1 MIKYFFLILFF
12 FSIHASPVFG
22 EALNLKV
29 FENSEVIIQ
38 YEMPLEKVVSRVT
51 GIYPLIKSDLEK
63 KLNLRVTFKPT
74 ILLIHNASK
83 FQKMVKHNDL
93 ITAFAVPRNNMIVID
108 YSKMERTP
116 FDFELTLKHELCHL
130 LLGHYIQ
137 RSRLPKWLNE
147 GVSQWVSEGVA
158 DIISFNGNKLLKQA
172 VLTKHYLALKD
183 ISVHFPSSS
192 NLFILS
198 YEESRSIVEYID
210 SKFGTDKLLLILNKL
225 HENNDIEAAIFISLS
240 IDINELENEWHKY
253 LQRKYTWFL
262 YLTNN
267 LYWIIFFVG
276 AIITVIGYLQLR
288 KRIKTYPDEDE
299 EDEEYMGE

>member
-1 MIKYFFLILFF
+1 MIKYLFF
-12 FSIHASPVFG
+12 VLLLSGIYVSSVFG

-29 FENSEVIIQ
+29 FGNSEVTIQ
-38 YEMPLEKVVSRVT
+38 YEMPLEKVVSRVAET
-51 GIYPLIKSDLEK
+51 YPLIKSDLEK

-74 ILLIHNASK
+74 ILLIHSNSK
-83 FQKMVKHNDL
+83 FQKMVKGNDL
-93 ITAFAVPRNNMIVID
+93 ITAFAVSGNNTIVIN

-116 FDFELTLKHELCHL
+116 FDLKLTLKHELSHL
-130 LLGHYIQ
+130 LLHQYIQ
-137 RSRLPKWLNE
+137 KDLLPKWLDE
-147 GVSQWVSEGVA
+147 GVSQWVSEGIA

-210 SKFGTDKLLLILNKL
+210 NNFGTDKLLLILNKL
-225 HENNDIEAAIFISLS
+225 HEDNDIEEAIFVSLS

-253 LQRKYTWFL
+253 LQRKYTWL
-262 YLTNN
+262 SYLTNN

-288 KRIKTYPDEDE
+288 KRIKTYPDEDD

>member
-1 MIKYFFLILFF
+1 MIKYLFF
-12 FSIHASPVFG
+12 VLLLSGIYVSSVFG

-29 FENSEVIIQ
+29 FENSEVTIQ
-38 YEMPLEKVVSRVT
+38 YEMPLEKVVSRVAET
-51 GIYPLIKSDLEK
+51 YPLIKSDLEK

-74 ILLIHNASK
+74 ILLIHSNSK
-83 FQKMVKHNDL
+83 FQKMVKGNDL
-93 ITAFAVPRNNMIVID
+93 ITAFAVSGNNTIVIN

-116 FDFELTLKHELCHL
+116 FDLKLTLKHELSHL
-130 LLGHYIQ
+130 LLHQYIQ
-137 RSRLPKWLNE
+137 KDLLPKWLDE
-147 GVSQWVSEGVA
+147 GVSQWVSEGIA

-210 SKFGTDKLLLILNKL
+210 NNFGTDKLLLILNKL
-225 HENNDIEAAIFISLS
+225 HEDNDIEEAIFVSLS

-253 LQRKYTWFL
+253 LQRKYTWL
-262 YLTNN
+262 SYLTNN

>member
-1 MIKYFFLILFF
+1 MIKYLFF
-12 FSIHASPVFG
+12 VSLLLGIYASSVFG

-29 FENSEVIIQ
+29 FEDSEVIIQ
-38 YEMPLEKVVSRVT
+38 YEMPLEKVVSRVAET
-51 GIYPLIKSDLEK
+51 YPLIKSDLEK
-63 KLNLRVTFKPT
+63 KLNFRVTFKPT
-74 ILLIHNASK
+74 ILLIHSNSK
-83 FQKMVKHNDL
+83 FQRMIKGNDL
-93 ITAFAVPRNNMIVID
+93 ITAFAVSGNNTIVIN

-116 FDFELTLKHELCHL
+116 FDLELTLKHELTHL
-130 LLGHYIQ
+130 LLHQYIQ
-137 RSRLPKWLNE
+137 KDLLPKWLNE
-147 GVSQWVSEGVA
+147 GVSQWTSEGIS

-172 VLTKHYLALKD
+172 VLTKNYLALKD

-198 YEESRSIVEYID
+198 YEESKSIVEYID
-210 SKFGTDKLLLILNKL
+210 NKFGTDKLLLILNKL
-225 HENNDIEAAIFISLS
+225 HEDNDIEEAIFVSLS

-288 KRIKTYPDEDE
+288 KRIKTYRDED
-299 EDEEYMGE
+299 DDYMSE

>member
-1 MIKYFFLILFF
+1 MIKYLFF
-12 FSIHASPVFG
+12 VSLLLGIYASSVFG

-29 FENSEVIIQ
+29 FEDSEVIIQ
-38 YEMPLEKVVSRVT
+38 YEMPLEKVVSRVAET
-51 GIYPLIKSDLEK
+51 YPLIKSDLEK
-63 KLNLRVTFKPT
+63 KLNFRVTFKPT
-74 ILLIHNASK
+74 ILLIHSNSK
-83 FQKMVKHNDL
+83 FQRMIKGNDL
-93 ITAFAVPRNNMIVID
+93 ITAFAVSGNNTIVIN

-116 FDFELTLKHELCHL
+116 FDLELTLKHELTHL
-130 LLGHYIQ
+130 LLHQYIQ
-137 RSRLPKWLNE
+137 KDLLPKWLNE
-147 GVSQWVSEGVA
+147 GVSQWTSEGIS

-172 VLTKHYLALKD
+172 VLTKNYLALKD

-262 YLTNN
+262 YLANN

-299 EDEEYMGE
+299 DELI